1 MTENIVNYFNL
12 KSQISCIN
20 LRLSNSYG
28 EPYSENN
35 DCWNLVVNNLCFN
48 AFKYGKIEIEI
59 KLKKYKKLY
68 TLPRYIQRC

>member
-12 KSQISCIN
+12 KSQISFIN

-35 DCWNLVVNNLCFN
+35 IVGISC
-48 AFKYGKIEIEI
+48 
-59 KLKKYKKLY
+59 
-68 TLPRYIQRC
+68 